1 MPLLEDFRRHLPGLR
16 LPAGRVLVAVS
27 GGPDSVALLDLLHRS
42 SDLHQREL
50 VVAHFDHGI
59 QGASATVAEQVRAL
73 ASAYGLACEV
83 GRGRLGA
90 AAGETAARAARY
102 AWLETTRLSLGAA
115 SVLTAHHADDQV
127 ETVLMRALRGSG
139 PAGLAGMP
147 GRGATLVRPLLPFR
161 RAAILSYV
169 RARGLSVWCDPSNQ
183 DARHLRAWLR
193 ADVLP
198 FLRTALPDVDEAV
211 LAMGRQAARDRAAWN
226 AALDLLPGLDFRRE
240 RDGFSVAARA
250 LSGYD
255 SALAEMV
262 VMTAAR
268 RVGCRLGPAHAG
280 RVLRLAERGASG
292 AILPLGQGWMAEMAF
307 GRLVVER
314 GVAASAPATWTL
326 QAEGGE
332 GRWGRWRLSW
342 RRETAPD
349 RQERDGFTA
358 WLAASPLAAT
368 PLVVRGWTSGERIR
382 PLGGIG
388 RRLVVRCFQDA
399 RVPRSRRA
407 AWPVVAGPDG
417 AVWVPGV
424 CRSDALLPE
433 PGTEAVRVDAEYA

>member
-1 MPLLEDFRRHLPGLR
+1 MPLLADFRRHLAELR
-16 LPAGRVLVAVS
+16 LPAGRALVAVS
-27 GGPDSVALLDLLHRS
+27 GGPDSVALLDLLHHT
-42 SDLHQREL
+42 SDLHQLQL

-59 QGASATVAEQVRAL
+59 QPASAPVADRVRAL
-73 ASAYGLACEV
+73 ASSYGLACEV

-90 AAGETAARAARY
+90 AAGETVARAARY
-102 AWLETTRLSLGAA
+102 AWLETARLQQGAA
-115 SVLTAHHADDQV
+115 CVLTAHHADDQA
-127 ETVLMRALRGSG
+127 ETVLMRALRGSA

-147 GRGATLVRPLLPFR
+147 WRGTTLIRPLLPFR

-169 RARGLSVWCDPSNQ
+169 RSGELSVWCDPANQ
-183 DARHLRAWLR
+183 DARHLRTWLR
-193 ADVLP
+193 VDVLP
-198 FLRTALPDVDEAV
+198 LLRTALPDVDQALLAV
-211 LAMGRQAARDRAAWN
+211 GRHADRDRAAWN

-255 SALAEMV
+255 SALAETV
-262 VMTAAR
+262 VMAAAR
-268 RVGCRLGPAHAG
+268 RVGCRLGPARAG

-292 AILPLGQGWMAEMAF
+292 ATLPLGQGWTAEMAF
-307 GRLVVER
+307 GRLLVDR
-314 GVAASAPATWTL
+314 SAPARSPAAWAL
-326 QAEGGE
+326 QAEGGD

-342 RRETAPD
+342 RREPAPA

-358 WLAASPLAAT
+358 WLVSA

-382 PLGGIG
+382 PLGGVG